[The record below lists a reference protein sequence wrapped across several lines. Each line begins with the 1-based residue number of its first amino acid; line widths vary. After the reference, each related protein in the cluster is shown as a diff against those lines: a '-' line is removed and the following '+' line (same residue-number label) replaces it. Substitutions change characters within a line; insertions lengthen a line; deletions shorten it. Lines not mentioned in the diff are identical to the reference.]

1 MANINEF
8 INTAKELA
16 DLAGKKAGEA
26 VEVSKLKINNV
37 KINGEIQ
44 KTYEKL
50 GAFVYKFRKS
60 GEENNELIDMCVKE
74 IDELLAALEENEKR
88 INETRHKV
96 KCPDCGALNDIQA
109 VYCMKCGGKL
119 QNEIE
124 DLYVEMQVD
133 SAQPEDEVLFR
144 KKQNRKSQMRKT
156 RKEIRRIPVGET
168 DSNEKLKKL
177 I

>member
-26 VEVSKLKINNV
+26 VEISKLKINNV

-74 IDELLAALEENEKR
+74 IDELLATLEENEKR

-96 KCPDCGALNDIQA
+96 KCPGA
-109 VYCMKCGGKL
+109 
-119 QNEIE
+119 E
-124 DLYVEMQVD
+124 
-133 SAQPEDEVLFR
+133 
-144 KKQNRKSQMRKT
+144 
-156 RKEIRRIPVGET
+156 
-168 DSNEKLKKL
+168 
-177 I
+177 

>member
-109 VYCMKCGGKL
+109 VYEMWRKIAERNRGSLCRDAGGFG
-119 QNEIE
+119 
-124 DLYVEMQVD
+124 
-133 SAQPEDEVLFR
+133 AA
-144 KKQNRKSQMRKT
+144 
-156 RKEIRRIPVGET
+156 RRRCCSGRNKIGRV
-168 DSNEKLKKL
+168 K
-177 I
+177 

>member
-1 MANINEF
+1 MSLSILQKNWLIW
-8 INTAKELA
+8 
-16 DLAGKKAGEA
+16 AGKKAGEA

-60 GEENNELIDMCVKE
+60 GKENNELIDMCVKE
-74 IDELLAALEENEKR
+74 IDELLATLEENEKR

-133 SAQPEDEVLFR
+133 SAQPEDEVVP
-144 KKQNRKSQMRKT
+144 
-156 RKEIRRIPVGET
+156 EET
-168 DSNEKLKKL
+168 KLEESNEENKERDSEKFRWGN
-177 I
+177 